1 MNKEKQKLVNR
12 LSRIQGQVGATKKQI
27 QEGDQDCVETM
38 RQLKTSIQAMKKFG
52 QAYMEN
58 YAETCMEDS
67 KEQKEME
74 EQIKQVIKSA
84 FSL

>member
-1 MNKEKQKLVNR
+1 MKKEEKKLINR
-12 LSRIQGQVGATKKQI
+12 LSRIQGQIGAIKKQI

-58 YAETCMEDS
+58 YTETCIEDG
-67 KEQKEME
+67 KNQKEME
-74 EQIKQVIKSA
+74 KHIKQVIKSA